1 MIVLVRGG
9 GDLASGVA
17 LRLFRAGFQ
26 VVITEIPR
34 PLAVRRLVAFS
45 EAVYQGETEVEE
57 VKAIRVADLPSIYQT
72 FAEKMLPVIVD
83 PAADLRQILQP
94 AVLVDARMTKV
105 PPEIGL
111 DAAPL
116 VIGLGPGFTAGVDCH
131 AVIETK
137 RGHTLGRVIWEGS
150 AIPDTGIPGHVGAA
164 GLERILRAPGF
175 GKLQTYTEIGHRV
188 EAGQRI
194 VSVDGR
200 ELCAPFAGV
209 VRGLLP
215 DGFAVQKGMKIG
227 DLDPRLDP
235 AASRLVSDKALAIGG
250 GVLEAVLGR
259 SDVVIRL
266 VDG

>member
-1 MIVLVRGG
+1 MIILVRGG

-45 EAVYQGETEVEE
+45 EAVYQGETMVEE
-57 VKAIRVADLPSIYQT
+57 VSAVRVEDFPSILQA
-72 FAEKMLPVIVD
+72 FAGKLLPVMVD
-83 PAADLRQILQP
+83 PAADLRHTLQP
-94 AVLVDARMTKV
+94 DVLVDARMTKV
-105 PPEIGL
+105 PPELGM

-116 VIGLGPGFTAGVDCH
+116 VIGLGPGFIAGVDCH

-150 AIPDTGIPGHVGAA
+150 AIPDTGIPGRIGAA
-164 GLERILRAPGF
+164 SLDRVLRSPGS
-175 GKLQTYTEIGHRV
+175 GKLQTHMEIGERV
-188 EAGQRI
+188 DVGQR
-194 VSVDGR
+194 VASVDGQ
-200 ELCAPFAGV
+200 ELRAPFAGV
-209 VRGLLP
+209 IRGLLP
-215 DGFAVQKGMKIG
+215 DGFVVQKGMKIG
-227 DLDPRLDP
+227 DLDPRLDR

-250 GVLEAVLGR
+250 GVLEAVLAR

-266 VDG
+266 VER